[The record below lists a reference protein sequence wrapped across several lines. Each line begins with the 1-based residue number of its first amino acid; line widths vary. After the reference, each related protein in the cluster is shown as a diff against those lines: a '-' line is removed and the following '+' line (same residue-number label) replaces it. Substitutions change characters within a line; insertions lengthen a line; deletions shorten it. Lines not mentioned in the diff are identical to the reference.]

1 MTQTFTDADWEDL
14 RQQAVEVMK
23 FFDWAYKSGDGSA
36 QQLDYLPMP
45 PAVKDMVRKSWAKV
59 VGPDGKPVYR

>member
-1 MTQTFTDADWEDL
+1 VLASSI
-14 RQQAVEVMK
+14 
-23 FFDWAYKSGDGSA
+23 AYKNGDAA

-45 PAVKDMVRKSWAKV
+45 ASVKDRVRKSWNKV